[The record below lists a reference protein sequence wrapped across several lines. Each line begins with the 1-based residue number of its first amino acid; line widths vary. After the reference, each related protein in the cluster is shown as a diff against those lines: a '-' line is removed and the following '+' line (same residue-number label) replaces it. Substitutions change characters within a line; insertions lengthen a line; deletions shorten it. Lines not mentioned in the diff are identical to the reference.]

1 MTAEQL
7 LNLLF
12 NGGVAVSIGATVA
25 SLGMTYTVGELTV
38 PLRRVWLVALVVA
51 VNAVALPAAAWGI
64 CEALPLSDPDVAGV
78 TLAAIGAGSAAA
90 LKGAQLSG
98 RADLALA
105 VAIVVVLQLVNILAV
120 PFWAGEVVSGA
131 SLSGGQIVGNLV
143 VLVLGPLA
151 VGLAIRARYATH
163 AESWKDDLV
172 KVANLALVV
181 ALVAGI
187 SVNWDTIVSLLGD
200 WVLLASVLIVAVS
213 LLAGRLIGG
222 RDPKTATTT
231 TLVSG
236 FRFGSLGLII
246 IGTQLDG
253 KAEYL
258 GPAIVFTLAGFLLP
272 VLLSVELGRRSASGP
287 EPAGLGR

>member
-1 MTAEQL
+1 VTADTL

-38 PLRRVWLVALVVA
+38 PLRRVGLVVVCVV
-51 VNAVALPAAAWGI
+51 VNAVVLPAAAWGI
-64 CEALPLSDPDVAGV
+64 CEALPLSDAQVAGV

-105 VAIVVVLQLVNILAV
+105 VAIVVVLQLVNVIAV
-120 PFWAGEVVSGA
+120 PLWAGEVVSGA
-131 SLSGGQIVGNLV
+131 SLSAGKIIGNLV
-143 VLVLGPLA
+143 LLVLGPLA
-151 VGLAIRARYATH
+151 VGLAIRARYAKH
-163 AESWKDDLV
+163 AESWKDELV
-172 KVANLALVV
+172 KVANLALAI

-213 LLAGRLIGG
+213 LLGGRLIGG
-222 RDPKTATTT
+222 RDPKTATTMM
-231 TLVSG
+231 LVSG

-253 KAEYL
+253 NADYL

-272 VLLSVELGRRSASGP
+272 VLLSLELGRASKGST
-287 EPAGLGR
+287 

>member
-1 MTAEQL
+1 MTADHL

-25 SLGMTYTVGELTV
+25 SLGMSYTVGELIV
-38 PLRRVWLVALVVA
+38 PLRRFWLVGLMVV

-64 CEALPLSDPDVAGV
+64 CEVLPLSDSQVAGV

-98 RADLALA
+98 KADLALA

-120 PFWAGEVVSGA
+120 PLWAGEVVNGA
-131 SLSGGQIVGNLV
+131 SLSAGQIIGNLV
-143 VLVLGPLA
+143 LLVLAPLA
-151 VGLAIRARYATH
+151 IGLAIRARYAKH

-172 KVANLALVV
+172 RVANIALVI

-222 RDPKTATTT
+222 GDPKTATTT
-231 TLVSG
+231 MLVSG

-253 KAEYL
+253 NPDYL
-258 GPAIVFTLAGFLLP
+258 GPALVFTIAGFVLP
-272 VLLSVELGRRSASGP
+272 VLLSVELGRGSES
-287 EPAGLGR
+287 EV